1 MKTSRREE
9 AIYDCGYR
17 EGYIDSR
24 EETITRVGEILARQV
39 EALELGVWS
48 DSDKQKHWREAM
60 KTSARALIRT
70 LKDDVSFEDFE
81 HLFGGA
87 FWTGKS

>member
-1 MKTSRREE
+1 MTTRRDET
-9 AIYDCGYR
+9 IYDYGYR
-17 EGYIDSR
+17 EGYCDSR
-24 EETITRVGEILARQV
+24 EETINLVGEILAGQV
-39 EALELGVWS
+39 EALELGIWS
-48 DSDKQKHWREAM
+48 DRDKQKNWREAM